1 MLVSFMQIISFFC
14 LKIFH
19 DYAPFHCC
27 LKPDIFSEQDIF
39 WVELNKNALHRAL
52 TQTVDKST
60 VGFFF
65 SFLSGCHQL
74 PSHLFVKHSTCRV
87 VLWCCLSLLDRGPY
101 IMFFPLW
108 YESTSWFDD
117 CRFNPT
123 EIYMT
128 LKDQLISW
136 KLLLGVSHV
145 SQVWA
150 D

>member
-1 MLVSFMQIISFFC
+1 MQIISFFC

-65 SFLSGCHQL
+65 LFFQAATSFHPIYSWNTAHVGLCCDA
-74 PSHLFVKHSTCRV
+74 V
-87 VLWCCLSLLDRGPY
+87 CLS
-101 IMFFPLW
+101 
-108 YESTSWFDD
+108 
-117 CRFNPT
+117 
-123 EIYMT
+123 
-128 LKDQLISW
+128 
-136 KLLLGVSHV
+136 
-145 SQVWA
+145 
-150 D
+150 